1 MTSITSP
8 SITCFPFCYKS
19 CTPVFNIRF
28 MSILSINRVNLNAWR
43 GWGQYTAKGIL
54 ILVYYC
60 SLAWQFTICAH
71 KTFWWII
78 KPSNY
83 NTVIIRKDIPIL
95 RAFPM
100 AHRFPKWNHWI
111 LVKIKKKQYYHLI
124 FKRFNMN
131 NNWSAAGDS
140 PGF

>member
-1 MTSITSP
+1 MASITSP

-19 CTPVFNIRF
+19 CTPVLNIRF

-43 GWGQYTAKGIL
+43 GWGQCTAKGIS

-83 NTVIIRKDIPIL
+83 NTVIIRRDIPIL
-95 RAFPM
+95 RTFPM
-100 AHRFPKWNHWI
+100 AHRFPKWNDWI
-111 LVKIKKKQYYHLI
+111 LVKIKKQYYRLI

-131 NNWSAAGDS
+131 NNESAAGDS

>member
-43 GWGQYTAKGIL
+43 GWGQYTAKCIL

-111 LVKIKKKQYYHLI
+111 LVKIKKNQYYHLI